1 MNSNTN
7 NNNNSGKVSEVV
19 NVSIEESRKN
29 NKEYY
34 NFKVEKEL
42 LDNVSSS
49 LGKAVSKGFEQV
61 VPNLGAA
68 AAGGTA
74 AAAAIKAS
82 ASMPPAQ
89 RLAFVAGAAMVTS
102 AGTRVGAD
110 VGVAISKNID
120 IKKIIKDSPHSDPH
134 TDRIPSPS
142 DDMIRS
148 VLESSETNKSFVD
161 THTPLETLLSSQFML
176 NVIILILMVILFIMI
191 FNKYILKYNVKFI
204 KKIVDKYANNK
215 FKE

>member
-1 MNSNTN
+1 MSKLSEET
-7 NNNNSGKVSEVV
+7 KVSEVV

-34 NFKVEKEL
+34 NFKVDKEL